1 MVKMVALYRRPD
13 DPDSF
18 MQHYRQVHLP
28 LARRM
33 PGLRKVE
40 INHFF
45 QADGTKSDPFLMAE
59 MYFDSREVMLASIR
73 SPEGKASG
81 KDLQSFAGSLVKIYF
96 ADVETEES

>member
-13 DPDSF
+13 DPDAF
-18 MQHYRQVHLP
+18 MQHYREVHLP

-45 QADGTKSDPFLMAE
+45 QADGSESDPFLMAE
-59 MYFDSREVMLASIR
+59 MYFDSRADMLASMR

-81 KDLQSFAGSLVKIYF
+81 QDLQTFAGSLVKVYF
-96 ADVETEES
+96 ADVETEGS